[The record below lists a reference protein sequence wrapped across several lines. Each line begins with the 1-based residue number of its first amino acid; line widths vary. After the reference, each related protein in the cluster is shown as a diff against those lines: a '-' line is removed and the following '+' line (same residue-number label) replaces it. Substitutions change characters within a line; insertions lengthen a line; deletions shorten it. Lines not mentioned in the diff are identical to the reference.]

1 MMHGIRAKKTDWLK
15 NYKLPHVF
23 VNDVWEMC
31 AKTAKYKFTRPI
43 LSLMAGLILF
53 GSDRGYN
60 EALDDGAISVSQIRV
75 QYGGILFSPEKA
87 AEEVFHVFQITF

>member
-60 EALDDGAISVSQIRV
+60 EALDDGGYRKLVLRSNIGATYIHNQ
-75 QYGGILFSPEKA
+75 
-87 AEEVFHVFQITF
+87 

>member
-1 MMHGIRAKKTDWLK
+1 MMDGIRAKKTDWLK
-15 NYKLPHVF
+15 KYQLPHVF

-60 EALDDGAISVSQIRV
+60 EALDDGEIWLPHSRV
-75 QYGGILFSPEKA
+75 QHFPL
-87 AEEVFHVFQITF
+87 

>member
-53 GSDRGYN
+53 CSDRGYN
-60 EALDDGAISVSQIRV
+60 EALDDGGYRKLVLRSNIGATYIHT
-75 QYGGILFSPEKA
+75 KW
-87 AEEVFHVFQITF
+87 

>member
-60 EALDDGAISVSQIRV
+60 EALDDGGYRKLVLRSNIWAKYIHTQ
-75 QYGGILFSPEKA
+75 
-87 AEEVFHVFQITF
+87 

>member
-1 MMHGIRAKKTDWLK
+1 MMHGIRAKKIDWLK

-60 EALDDGAISVSQIRV
+60 EALDDGGYRKLLLRSNI
-75 QYGGILFSPEKA
+75 GGTYI
-87 AEEVFHVFQITF
+87 HTQ

>member
-60 EALDDGAISVSQIRV
+60 EALDDGGYRKLVLHSNIGATYINTQ
-75 QYGGILFSPEKA
+75 
-87 AEEVFHVFQITF
+87 